1 MTLGARRAGVGQIQ
15 LLTTRGLKLVKLML
29 QPNVG
34 AQVSQLY
41 TAMENNVYKAVY
53 ICMYIY
59 IVTPPRSTY
68 LIFLMVLIYTNE

>member
-59 IVTPPRSTY
+59 IYCHSPKIY
-68 LIFLMVLIYTNE
+68 LSHFFNGIDIYK